1 MAWVPVGKVPA
12 NVYSRFSRAMSLA
25 SDGPSTAPF
34 EASAFDMPETLE
46 DVRVELAQAMLV
58 VEDLRAR
65 LEKYQSLR
73 LMRVEIDR
81 KLEDVLHTVE
91 DIRLLMKE
99 NL

>member
-1 MAWVPVGKVPA
+1 M
-12 NVYSRFSRAMSLA
+12 N
-25 SDGPSTAPF
+25 
-34 EASAFDMPETLE
+34 ETLE

-58 VEDLRAR
+58 VEDLRER
-65 LEKYQSLR
+65 LERYQSLR

>member
-1 MAWVPVGKVPA
+1 
-12 NVYSRFSRAMSLA
+12 
-25 SDGPSTAPF
+25 
-34 EASAFDMPETLE
+34 MPETLE